1 MNLEKFVYSGPE
13 NFKKSGTE
21 KLVKSNKST
30 SQNKFVI
37 DTFALKTSLD
47 LTARMIS
54 FVHYIAQFTTKSN
67 MGEKKKKLVKV
78 KRYKKL
84 AFGHQIVK
92 FVESRHECIIFH
104 KIHSQNVESITKNT

>member
-67 MGEKKKKLVKV
+67 MGGKKEEIGKSKKIQEAGLWSSN
-78 KRYKKL
+78 RE
-84 AFGHQIVK
+84 I
-92 FVESRHECIIFH
+92 R
-104 KIHSQNVESITKNT
+104 